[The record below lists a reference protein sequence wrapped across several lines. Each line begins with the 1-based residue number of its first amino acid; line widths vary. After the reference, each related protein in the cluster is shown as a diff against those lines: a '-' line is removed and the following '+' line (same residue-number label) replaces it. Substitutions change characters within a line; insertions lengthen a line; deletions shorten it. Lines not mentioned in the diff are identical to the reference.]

1 MELSRGMKIA
11 ELPLI
16 DLEILRGQLSTQA
29 TQCKEDSPDNRGSKL
44 TSVASSGS
52 LKYRSAT
59 VKVIGENVW
68 TCAED

>member
-29 TQCKEDSPDNRGSKL
+29 TQCKEDSTDNRGSKL
-44 TSVASSGS
+44 TSGASSGT
-52 LKYRSAT
+52 LN
-59 VKVIGENVW
+59 IGQQ
-68 TCAED
+68 